1 MCRILLTLM
10 LLLCMVPGVGQQI
23 SHASE
28 QGKTVFVDYFTF
40 ASGIGYNRVACLRKG
55 IMECMARTGRVRLK
69 DAGSEAG
76 LQVETRKRTSGAF
89 WNDITVRERM
99 LVRAGATYVV
109 AGHVRTLDVAARR
122 APDGTA
128 YYEVALAFAL
138 KVKNLSEGT
147 VQLTRLFTYPG
158 LTGCTPEAAIGQAV
172 LRMAPEID
180 AFVRV
185 NFKIEG
191 SLLQVEKNVKGV
203 PEDVYVNLGFAHG
216 IRTGQYLD
224 VYAGQLGGENGMR
237 KNIGVLLVTDVLG
250 DDMAV
255 CKIKRGKKK
264 IMKAFNLTQMIIPNR
279 RFLFGRAVVR

>member
-10 LLLCMVPGVGQQI
+10 LLLCMVPGAGQQI
-23 SHASE
+23 RNVPEH
-28 QGKTVFVDYFTF
+28 GKAVFVDYFTF

-55 IMECMARTGRVRLK
+55 IMECMARTGRVSLK
-69 DAGSEAG
+69 DAGSEPG
-76 LQVETRKRTSGAF
+76 LQVEAEKRTSGAF

-99 LVRAGATYVV
+99 LLHAGATYVV
-109 AGHVRTLDVAARR
+109 AGHVRTLEVAGRHA
-122 APDGTA
+122 ADGTA
-128 YYEVALAFAL
+128 YYEVDLAFAL

-147 VQLTRLFTYPG
+147 VQFTRSYTYSG
-158 LTGCTPEAAIGQAV
+158 LTGCTPEAAIGQAI

-180 AFVRV
+180 AFVRE

-203 PEDVYVNLGFAHG
+203 AEEVYVNLGFAHG

-224 VYAGQLGGENGMR
+224 VYAGQLGGENGVR

-279 RFLFGRAVVR
+279 RFLFGRAVLR

>member
-10 LLLCMVPGVGQQI
+10 LLLCMVPGAGQQI
-23 SHASE
+23 RNVSE
-28 QGKTVFVDYFTF
+28 HGKAVFVDYFTF

-55 IMECMARTGRVRLK
+55 IMECMARTGQVSLK
-69 DAGSEAG
+69 DAGSEPG
-76 LQVETRKRTSGAF
+76 LQVEAEKRTSGAF

-99 LVRAGATYVV
+99 LLHAGATYVV
-109 AGHVRTLDVAARR
+109 SGHVRTLEVAGRHA
-122 APDGTA
+122 ADGTA
-128 YYEVALAFAL
+128 YYEVDLAFAL

-147 VQLTRLFTYPG
+147 VQLTRSYTYSG
-158 LTGCTPEAAIGQAV
+158 LTGCTPEAAIGQAI

-180 AFVRV
+180 AFVRE

-203 PEDVYVNLGFAHG
+203 AEDVYVNLGFAHG

-224 VYAGQLGGENGMR
+224 VYAGQLGGENGVR

-279 RFLFGRAVVR
+279 RFLFGRAVLR